1 MPETREA
8 VGLPNL
14 APQYAIDAPAGALDG
29 SSRPTLALSALLKQH
44 GIRMTANQAYQQL
57 AKLGVVE
64 HRERYSRSAINGIKN
79 SGR

>member
-1 MPETREA
+1 QIQQATKDSIPR
-8 VGLPNL
+8 V
-14 APQYAIDAPAGALDG
+14 APLYFAFRIMVAPLDG

-64 HRERYSRSAINGIKN
+64 HRERYS
-79 SGR
+79 

>member
-1 MPETREA
+1 
-8 VGLPNL
+8 
-14 APQYAIDAPAGALDG
+14 
-29 SSRPTLALSALLKQH
+29 
-44 GIRMTANQAYQQL
+44 MTANQAYQQL

>member
-1 MPETREA
+1 M
-8 VGLPNL
+8 VC
-14 APQYAIDAPAGALDG
+14 
-29 SSRPTLALSALLKQH
+29 RPTLALSARVKQH

-64 HRERYSRSAINGIKN
+64 HRSVTVPRSAINGIKN